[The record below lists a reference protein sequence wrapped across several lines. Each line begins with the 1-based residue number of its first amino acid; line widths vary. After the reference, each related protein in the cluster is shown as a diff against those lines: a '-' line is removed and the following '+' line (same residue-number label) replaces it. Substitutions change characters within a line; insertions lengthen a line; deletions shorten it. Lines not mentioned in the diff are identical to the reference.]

1 MSATA
6 TAPAHFLGFEP
17 IDFLFGGDGGMR
29 IGIGS
34 GLTIRNQR
42 LRRQRCGLCACGE
55 RDAARRK
62 SKGEFQ
68 KVPAF
73 HDISSSAIG

>member
-1 MSATA
+1 MAA
-6 TAPAHFLGFEP
+6 TAPAHF
-17 IDFLFGGDGGMR
+17 FGLELTNFIARGDSGMG
-29 IGIGS
+29 IGIGRE
-34 GLTIRNQR
+34 LTIRNQR
-42 LRRQRCGLCACGE
+42 LRRQRGGPRACGE

-73 HDISSSAIG
+73 HDISSSAMG